1 MQDPSGW
8 YSRQRPNAGHHLYP
22 IQETTPASSN
32 PTTDGVRGAPTL
44 PAMYRDPFTSATSTT
59 HVTHRPTLPPVGAS
73 IPCLQPHYYS
83 ANSYQYPSQNP
94 PPYTEYATESNRPQS
109 SQHIEG
115 NSAHWPGTR
124 NDTLRYNGAR
134 SNSSYPEFNNH
145 GQYASYHTYPSYPTN
160 VHAQPIFPQ
169 TVHPFPY
176 PTLPPPGIHSS
187 SSSLAFALDERAIPP
202 KKQYPQQESTG
213 LLSNYLDKSSRELE
227 RAQAA
232 KYTNPPGP
240 SRPDRSFSVPRYASP
255 DPLELPPSQSV
266 TPQKRKSIELLQS
279 PYVKRVQALH
289 RVPSSSSI
297 SGPPTTP
304 ASSSQGSFSTQ
315 GTPSPSH
322 VTPRPVIS
330 HAPKMR
336 AYIELPPAPKYSSS
350 HKSSQPAKKSK
361 VKTSSVHQGSKR
373 KTETDDEDDLG
384 GFGPEE
390 DHPHQPGK
398 TSLSMTDAG
407 RSSAKRTGDRDD
419 RVPLEKLVTLL
430 EDVFEAEDSLPADA
444 DPESLSIDFF
454 SPLTV
459 ETSRPQLHPNLI
471 RKLSKLISQVARPVK
486 RLRTSTGTAQAL
498 RSPACSIADIET
510 TTLSRILKI
519 LERSVRAGE
528 DLDPFKADRPSETR
542 SLTSPGK
549 KGKAPKKLGSH
560 RRSQTPIGESEPRL
574 GADIGATEPTTVIDA
589 DLDILAHTLEV
600 ARDSILAADCCI
612 ALLGADRLSKQVY
625 SEELITACLGAVKNQ
640 LERIVYPFIEG
651 SDTSVLLQHV
661 SKHEKTHRAQ
671 IAEVFQVL
679 TAVLPRIN
687 NLFCADTVTMS
698 DSIIIQGV
706 FIAIGPFFL
715 TEVGAFDGKGKKE
728 SLVLNTLGQTAMR
741 GLRLEALSLIRSIF
755 ANHEDQR
762 SWIIEEILSSLIKLS
777 DTKQKAGQFR
787 LRDGRSIRTVSA
799 LLLQLVQTSAHG
811 VRVQAK
817 RLAKARQQALAM
829 RRQESVAEALSADKP
844 ADPFLDEKDEEEI
857 QLYMSGLES
866 ATKAAKTI
874 VLFLT
879 QRSGKAKATKNSNE
893 AEYRAIFDNLVSDLL
908 VVLFW
913 PEWPAASLLL
923 GIICKFMVSSLDD
936 VKSSSQTDNN
946 AAKTMALDHL
956 GVIAARI
963 RSSMLKAMGTGGD
976 GFLGLKTIDEVLSRA
991 SVKHLD
997 RLAAAHQDLA
1007 THLSKRSAA
1016 DQAYESARELT
1027 AVTWGQELAIAL
1039 KQCNASLRYSDDTD
1053 SSEAKRSSLHL
1064 FGRRVKSALRDV
1076 WKESA
1081 TDVFDIGSPEE
1092 ISRIDRLAEEIGIV
1106 QDLSNSYQPILNVI
1120 LLALDAPPVFVRTK
1134 ALRALGQIVTSDPTI
1149 LTAATV
1155 RRGIES
1161 HLLDSSPAV
1170 RDAAVEL
1177 IGKYVI
1183 DTPEVAGDYYQKIAD
1198 RIADTGLGVRKRV
1211 IKLLRAFYGAT
1222 DDLKR
1227 RTDICT
1233 KLVLRMFD
1241 EDDTVKDLSIK
1252 TLEEL
1257 WFSSV
1262 ISQPALQKL
1271 RGGGQGPGPDDKVQL
1286 LNKVSVIMGVA
1297 ANFRDRQSP
1306 LEDVLHKIMVSKE
1319 DAETGQLHERYSEIC
1334 EALIDGLVDASE
1346 LPGFTVVNC
1355 IRTIYLLSS
1364 AYPAILSG
1372 SNASTL
1378 LPYLKNATSPEE
1390 QVTSDYLLKIF
1401 RVSIPHMPKT
1411 SVKFGNELQLAL
1423 QPMILKPSTA
1433 GGVQALQE
1441 TVACLCA
1448 VVQHLTHDFVRLVG
1462 LLKSCNARL
1471 QSAAQKSRMAPADL
1485 RTLSILIFI
1494 ISLLVEHCD
1503 FDRLRTEHAD
1513 LSADLDTVS
1522 KGSITEHVYNS
1533 LVNLYQK
1540 QSEPGLRGRT
1550 LQCLGFLFRTQP
1562 TLMTLESSAMIMDAT
1577 FASQEEEG
1585 RARLLKIM
1593 QEFLVS
1599 EAAKHTQ
1606 KEKGK
1611 AGGKCNPAATDVN
1624 MEELVG
1630 NTDGFADS
1638 GVSSAIVQRYLDPI
1652 LDAAL
1657 SQHPQTQGA
1666 AVDILS
1672 FTIKQGLAH
1681 PLQSFPVI
1689 VALETSPNTA
1699 LSTRASALHSVLHSK
1714 HASLLNSRYI
1724 VSARASYSYQ
1734 IKLAQGS
1741 GGSSDVHGARNGTA
1755 LLHRWFALVRE
1766 KRGPKLDFLKA
1777 LVRAFDVGTALSA
1790 AQDDVDFARYMAEN
1804 FAAFDY
1810 KTQEEVLLVIR
1821 SLTNVLSTAGM
1832 QCVEALS
1839 PRNLLA
1845 QLQARPSQT
1854 ARLAQPESS
1863 AAREPSESGP
1873 PAPQPS
1879 SSPTQAS
1886 GADGDPAVA
1895 TATALPAE
1903 HDVAIAATPS
1913 WQTLEKLPLLR
1924 TSVLIALIMLLKAH
1938 LKNLYGLSEEK
1949 CLKWVM
1955 GKKNALGDKPAT
1967 RRAGAATAPLTWTR
1981 LPFATRPLLTTA
1993 DIAAQRETF
2002 LEIWNEDGVT
2012 GEPED
2017 DDLT

>member
-1 MQDPSGW
+1 MQDSNPW
-8 YSRQRPNAGHHLYP
+8 YTLKGSNTGETLYRAQQSASSSSAP
-22 IQETTPASSN
+22 APASIRD
-32 PTTDGVRGAPTL
+32 PHTL
-44 PAMYRDPFTSATSTT
+44 PGVYSFTPPTPTP
-59 HVTHRPTLPPVGAS
+59 HVSRHQSHLSMDGHYV
-73 IPCLQPHYYS
+73 QPHYYTT
-83 ANSYQYPSQNP
+83 NGYHYPSPNP
-94 PPYTEYATESNRPQS
+94 PPYTEYAAESNRLQS
-109 SQHIEG
+109 FPHSESH
-115 NSAHWPGTR
+115 
-124 NDTLRYNGAR
+124 
-134 SNSSYPEFNNH
+134 SSYWTGITSDTSRQYPEYRH
-145 GQYASYHTYPSYPTN
+145 HMPYAPYNTYPSYPAN
-160 VHAQPIFPQ
+160 PLPQ
-169 TVHPFPY
+169 TIFQQSAPSFSY
-176 PTLPPPGIHSS
+176 PTPPLPGIQSS
-187 SSSLAFALDERAIPP
+187 SSSLAFALDERAIPQ
-202 KKQYPQQESTG
+202 KKQRSQQESTPFFNNF
-213 LLSNYLDKSSRELE
+213 LHKSSRELE

-232 KYTNPPGP
+232 KYTNPPTP
-240 SRPDRSFSVPRYASP
+240 SGRDRSFSIPRYSSP
-255 DPLELPPSQSV
+255 DPLELPPNQSV

-279 PYVKRVQALH
+279 PSVKKLHALH
-289 RVPSSSSI
+289 RTPSSSSP

-304 ASSSQGSFSTQ
+304 ASSSHGSLSTQ
-315 GTPSPSH
+315 GTLRRHKPLRYLGPCPPTSPRCEPHS
-322 VTPRPVIS
+322 
-330 HAPKMR
+330 
-336 AYIELPPAPKYSSS
+336 ELHGSNR
-350 HKSSQPAKKSK
+350 KSG
-361 VKTSSVHQGSKR
+361 TY
-373 KTETDDEDDLG
+373 EEDDLG

-390 DHPHQPGK
+390 DHLHQPRK
-398 TSLSMTDAG
+398 TSINMSEAG
-407 RSSAKRTGDRDD
+407 RSSVKRTGDRDD

-430 EDVFEAEDSLPADA
+430 EDIFEAEDSLPADA
-444 DPESLSIDFF
+444 DQQTLSADFF
-454 SPLTV
+454 SPLTT
-459 ETSRPQLHPNLI
+459 ESSRPQLHPNLV
-471 RKLSKLISQVARPVK
+471 RKLSKLISQVARPMK
-486 RLRTSTGTAQAL
+486 RLRSSTASKHQPRTSG
-498 RSPACSIADIET
+498 PCSIADVEA
-510 TTLSRILKI
+510 TTLSRILKM

-528 DLDPFKADRPSETR
+528 DLDPFKADRVPEVRNSVSPSKKNKASKKACR
-542 SLTSPGK
+542 RGRTSPV
-549 KGKAPKKLGSH
+549 
-560 RRSQTPIGESEPRL
+560 T
-574 GADIGATEPTTVIDA
+574 DA
-589 DLDILAHTLEV
+589 DLDTLAHALEL

-612 ALLGADRLSKQVY
+612 ALLGADRLPKQVY
-625 SEELITACLGAVKNQ
+625 SEELITACLTAVKNQ
-640 LERIVYPFIEG
+640 LERIVYPFVES
-651 SDTSVLLQHV
+651 SDTSSLLQ
-661 SKHEKTHRAQ
+661 AQ

-679 TAVLPRIN
+679 ASVLPRVN
-687 NLFCADTVTMS
+687 NLVCADTVAMS

-706 FIAIGPFFL
+706 YIAIGPFFV
-715 TEVGAFDGKGKKE
+715 TDFV
-728 SLVLNTLGQTAMR
+728 TLGQTAMR

-777 DTKQKAGQFR
+777 DIKQKAGQFR

-811 VRVQAK
+811 VRLQAK
-817 RLAKARQQALAM
+817 RLAKARQQALAL
-829 RRQESVAEALSADKP
+829 RRQESIAETPSEKP
-844 ADPFLDEKDEEEI
+844 PGPFLDEKDKEEI
-857 QLYMSGLES
+857 QLYTSGLES

-908 VVLFW
+908 VVLYW

-963 RSSMLKAMGTGGD
+963 RSSMLKVMQGTGGD
-976 GFLGLKTIDEVLSRA
+976 GFVGLKPLDEILSR
-991 SVKHLD
+991 SSIKHLE
-997 RLAAAHQDLA
+997 RLATAHQDLV
-1007 THLSKRSAA
+1007 THLAKRSAQ

-1039 KQCNASLRYSDDTD
+1039 GQCDTSLSYGDYS
-1053 SSEAKRSSLHL
+1053 EERQSSLFSFAHK
-1064 FGRRVKSALRDV
+1064 VKLALRDV
-1076 WKESA
+1076 WKEGA
-1081 TDVFDIGSPEE
+1081 PEVFDIGSPEDVV
-1092 ISRIDRLAEEIGIV
+1092 RIDRLAEEIGIA
-1106 QDLSNSYQPILNVI
+1106 QDLRSSYQPILNVT

-1149 LTAATV
+1149 LAAVNV

-1183 DTPEVAGDYYQKIAD
+1183 ESPEVASDYYQKIAD

-1211 IKLLRAFYGAT
+1211 IKLLKAFYGAT
-1222 DDLKR
+1222 DDIKR
-1227 RTDICT
+1227 CTDICT

-1241 EDDTVKDLSIK
+1241 EDDTVKDLSVK

-1257 WFSSV
+1257 WFPSAV
-1262 ISQPALQKL
+1262 TLPTLQKL
-1271 RGGGQGPGPDDKVQL
+1271 RNGVQGSEPGDKAQL

-1306 LEDVLHKIMVSKE
+1306 LEDVLRNIMASRE
-1319 DAETGQLHERYSEIC
+1319 DAEASQLHTRYSEIC

-1346 LPGFTVVNC
+1346 FPDFTVINC
-1355 IRTIYLLSS
+1355 IRTIYLFSS

-1411 SVKFGNELQLAL
+1411 AVKFGNELQLAL

-1471 QSAAQKSRMAPADL
+1471 QCAAQKKQMTPADL
-1485 RTLSILIFI
+1485 RALSILIFI
-1494 ISLLVEHCD
+1494 ISLLVEHCN
-1503 FDRLRTEHAD
+1503 FDRLRIEHSG
-1513 LSADLDTVS
+1513 LSADLDVVS
-1522 KGSITEHVYNS
+1522 KGSIIEHVYNS
-1533 LVNLYQK
+1533 LLSLYQLH
-1540 QSEPGLRGRT
+1540 SEPGLRGRT
-1550 LQCLGFLFRTQP
+1550 LQCLGFLFRAQP

-1577 FASQEEEG
+1577 FASQEEDG

-1599 EAAKHTQ
+1599 EAGKHSQ
-1606 KEKGK
+1606 KEKSK
-1611 AGGKCNPAATDVN
+1611 ANMKSKQALTEVN

-1638 GVSSAIVQRYLDPI
+1638 GNVSSAIVQRYMDPI

-1657 SQHPQTQGA
+1657 SQHPQTQGP

-1689 VALETSPNTA
+1689 VALETSPNSA
-1699 LSTRASALHSVLHSK
+1699 LSARASALHSVLHSK

-1724 VSARASYSYQ
+1724 ISARSSFSYQ
-1734 IKLAQGS
+1734 IKLAQGRGGS
-1741 GGSSDVHGARNGTA
+1741 GGVQGVRGGTA

-1766 KRGPKLDFLKA
+1766 KRAPKLDFLKA
-1777 LVRAFDVGTALSA
+1777 LVRAFDVGTSLIAT
-1790 AQDDVDFARYMAEN
+1790 QEDIDFARYMAEN
-1804 FAAFDY
+1804 FSAFDY
-1810 KTQEEVLLVIR
+1810 KTQEEVLLVIK
-1821 SLTNVLSTAGM
+1821 SLTNFLSTAGM

-1839 PRNLLA
+1839 PGHLRA
-1845 QLQARPSQT
+1845 QLQAPSAPT
-1854 ARLAQPESS
+1854 
-1863 AAREPSESGP
+1863 
-1873 PAPQPS
+1873 APQP
-1879 SSPTQAS
+1879 PPPEGNRTD
-1886 GADGDPAVA
+1886 GYMADA
-1895 TATALPAE
+1895 TTAAGPAE
-1903 HDVAIAATPS
+1903 QAAATTPA
-1913 WQTLEKLPLLR
+1913 WQTIEKLPLLR
-1924 TSVLIALIMLLKAH
+1924 TSVLVALVMLLKAY
-1938 LKNLYGLSEEK
+1938 LKNLYGLTEEK
-1949 CLKWVM
+1949 CLKWVI
-1955 GKKNALGDKPAT
+1955 GKKNAQGDRPAT
-1967 RRAGAATAPLTWTR
+1967 RRTGAAAAPLTWAR

-1993 DIAAQRETF
+1993 DMAEQRDTF

-2012 GEPED
+2012 AEPED
-2017 DDLT
+2017 DFA